1 MDDLVSLARIGNN
14 KAKGYI
20 VQRFNTSEQSI
31 NLWKGI
37 LKQYIKYPHIWGKA
51 FDPRNFTNLWNFA
64 IVPVWGNFLLDKTD
78 SQDELTLK
86 MINTFKAIAVK
97 QYKMSRLPW
106 ASIKKCYKNMLPDR
120 KYIVHGTCSIHIVEN
135 KAKKG
140 ITRPYGPIVKRKVT
154 I

>member
-1 MDDLVSLARIGNN
+1 MPA
-14 KAKGYI
+14 
-20 VQRFNTSEQSI
+20 
-31 NLWKGI
+31 
-37 LKQYIKYPHIWGKA
+37 
-51 FDPRNFTNLWNFA
+51 
-64 IVPVWGNFLLDKTD
+64 WGNFLLDKTD